1 MKLTLIGKLV
11 AVTAFALTGMAP
23 WFPSHASPFDEQEVN
38 QDDYIAIAR
47 PYGDNKYDLLVLR
60 QIPGQRQCWQEQ
72 QSNSVTT
79 IDPLLLNFN
88 FAGSCQRST
97 DSNGYS
103 IRIDGEDF
111 GLDYLLR
118 VVRRNDELVLVGS
131 HRTNPTEPNIVIG
144 RTQGITSGFLKIDL
158 DPGWRFTQRA
168 YNGRVLSH
176 VYITGDSTAILAQP
190 STQDEVISE
199 SENEQ
204 TFTAQTQ
211 PSRPPYRYQP
221 TPVSPGNSL
230 SSPTPSSRNEP
241 PPLPSFSEL
250 PPLEPPTTKS
260 VNALVPPPPPNAVNT
275 GRSGVAASSGSTTT
289 PNKNSKGYRVV
300 VAVNS
305 SQDKTRVRSLFPEAF
320 STSYQGRSML
330 QVGLFSDKDNAQKA
344 EKSLRSIGLKPI
356 IIQ

>member
-1 MKLTLIGKLV
+1 MLKTMKLTLIGKLV
-11 AVTAFALTGMAP
+11 AVTAFAWTGMIP
-23 WFPSHASPFDEQEVN
+23 WFPSQASPFDEQEVN
-38 QDDYIAIAR
+38 QDDFIAIAR
-47 PYGDNKYDLLVLR
+47 PYGENKYDLLILR

-72 QSNSVTT
+72 ESNSVTT

-118 VVRRNDELVLVGS
+118 VVKRKNELLLVGS
-131 HRTNPTEPNIVIG
+131 HRSDSTQPDIIIG
-144 RTQGITSGFLKIDL
+144 RTEGISSGFLKIDL

-168 YNGRVLSH
+168 YNGKVLSH
-176 VYITGDSTAILAQP
+176 VYITGDSAAILAQP
-190 STQDEVISE
+190 SIEDELISE
-199 SENEQ
+199 SEKEQ

-211 PSRPPYRYQP
+211 PS
-221 TPVSPGNSL
+221 PVSSDNAVSSQSPSL
-230 SSPTPSSRNEP
+230 SNEP
-241 PPLPSFSEL
+241 PPLPNFSEL

-260 VNALVPPPPPNAVNT
+260 VNGLVPPPPPKAVNT
-275 GRSGVAASSGSTTT
+275 GRSGVGAVSGSTATS
-289 PNKNSKGYRVV
+289 NKNPKGYRVV

-305 SQDKTRVRSLFPEAF
+305 SQDQTRVRSLFPKAF

-344 EKSLRSIGLKPI
+344 EQSLKNIGLKPI

>member
-11 AVTAFALTGMAP
+11 AVTTFALTGIIP
-23 WFPSHASPFDEQEVN
+23 WFPCEASTFDEQEVN
-38 QDDYIAIAR
+38 QDDFIAVAR
-47 PYGDNKYDLLVLR
+47 PYGDNKYDLLIIR
-60 QIPGQRQCWQEQ
+60 QIPGQRQCWEEIE
-72 QSNSVTT
+72 SNSVTT

-103 IRIDGEDF
+103 IRIDGQDL

-118 VVRRNDELVLVGS
+118 VVQNKGELLLVGT
-131 HRTNPTEPNIVIG
+131 HRSDPNQPDIVVG
-144 RTQGITSGFLKIDL
+144 RTEGVASGFLKIDL

-168 YNGRVLSH
+168 YNGQVLGH
-176 VYITGDSTAILAQP
+176 IYLTGDSASIPAQP
-190 STQDEVISE
+190 AYNTTDSSKEEVVVSE
-199 SENEQ
+199 SDSSVQEM

-211 PSRPPYRYQP
+211 PSSVSSGNTVTVQPSGNTLPPP
-221 TPVSPGNSL
+221 PN
-230 SSPTPSSRNEP
+230 PSVANEP

-260 VNALVPPPPPNAVNT
+260 FNGMVPPPTPNAANT
-275 GRSGVAASSGSTTT
+275 ERNTQTSQS
-289 PNKNSKGYRVV
+289 YRVV
-300 VAVNS
+300 VAVGS
-305 SQDKTRVRSLFPEAF
+305 SQDRTRVRSLFPEAF

-330 QVGLFSDKDNAQKA
+330 QVGLFSDKNNAQKA
-344 EKSLRSIGLKPI
+344 EQSLKSIGLNPI

>member
-1 MKLTLIGKLV
+1 MVWTMKLTLIGKFI
-11 AVTAFALTGMAP
+11 AVTTFALTGIIP
-23 WFPSHASPFDEQEVN
+23 WFPSQASPFGEQEVN
-38 QDDYIAIAR
+38 QNDFIAVAR
-47 PYGDNKYDLLVLR
+47 PYGDNKYDLLIIR
-60 QIPGQRQCWQEQ
+60 QIPGQRQCWQET

-103 IRIDGEDF
+103 IRIDGQDL

-118 VVRRNDELVLVGS
+118 LVQQNEELVLVGT
-131 HRTNPTEPNIVIG
+131 HRSDPNQPDIVVG
-144 RTQGITSGFLKIDL
+144 RTEGVVSGFLKIDL

-168 YNGRVLSH
+168 YNGQILGH
-176 VYITGDSTAILAQP
+176 IYLTGDSTAIMAQP
-190 STQDEVISE
+190 AYDSTDSSTTISE
-199 SENEQ
+199 APVQ
-204 TFTAQTQ
+204 QMTFTAETQ
-211 PSRPPYRYQP
+211 PS
-221 TPVSPGNSL
+221 PVSFGNNVTPQPSANTL
-230 SSPTPSSRNEP
+230 PPPPTPSVANQP

-260 VNALVPPPPPNAVNT
+260 VNGVVPPPTPNAASTVRNT
-275 GRSGVAASSGSTTT
+275 RTSQS
-289 PNKNSKGYRVV
+289 YRVV
-300 VAVNS
+300 VAVGN

-330 QVGLFSDKDNAQKA
+330 QVGLFSDKSNAQKA
-344 EKSLRSIGLKPI
+344 EQSLRSIGLTPI